1 MSVCVMKKLTVLAPE
16 RDADRLVRRLMR
28 LRCAELSTVPLG
40 DLPDGGTLLRYDCD
54 TARAEAERRV
64 AAVTSAMPLLDAY
77 TVKAKPWNKKPIAIT
92 AEEFRESGRFDA
104 ARETVAEVL
113 ALGERRVTEQN
124 EYNRLNGLS
133 RALTPW
139 LEYPQ
144 PLTGENTALTEVW
157 LGTLPPKT
165 LISTVDDALADLHAG
180 VEEVGRDED
189 ALYVSVLTM
198 KTDADAVSRALTG
211 LGFLRVTF
219 KGLPDEAAPAAENL
233 RLCQKELDERDISL
247 QIVTDTLRRLSE
259 KLPELQ
265 VLYDLESTTLT
276 AAREKQKLATTEE
289 CVVLEGWVPA
299 EREGKV
305 AAALD
310 KLPCAYGMEEPAE
323 GEEPP
328 VLLKN
333 NAFSA
338 NFEWVVGMYSYPKYG
353 TFDPTTVMS
362 IFYFLIFGLM
372 FADVG
377 YGILVTLIGF
387 LAPKIL
393 RMKPSMTRM
402 LNMFAYCGIACA
414 VCGFIFGGWFGDLPY
429 ALMTSFGGYESTEAA
444 KEAFPLFNGLVV
456 TFGGEPVSLNPL
468 DNPMAFLIISLAMG
482 AVHLIAGM
490 AVKFVL
496 LCKQGDVFAAIF
508 DIGAYWILFAGLA
521 LIFVS
526 PNVGWIVLGVGA
538 LMIVATYGRAQKNFL
553 MRIAMGFKG
562 LYDLIN
568 YASDLLSYCRILALG
583 LASAVMAQVFNLL
596 ATMGGP
602 TPVGFVL
609 LVAVLLIGHVLNIA
623 INLLGAFVHT
633 SRLQYLEFFGKFF
646 EDGGVGFAPAT
657 PSEEYSTAE
666 ADIPEAETES
676 ITNTNK

>member
-1 MSVCVMKKLTVLAPE
+1 MKKLTVLAPE

-28 LRCAELSTVPLG
+28 LRCAELSAVPLG

-64 AAVTSAMPLLDAY
+64 AAVTAALPLLDAY
-77 TVKAKPWNKKPIAIT
+77 TVKAKPWNQKPIAVT
-92 AEEFRESGRFDA
+92 AEEFRSSGRFDA

-113 ALGERRVTEQN
+113 ALDERRVADQN
-124 EYNRLNGLS
+124 EFNRLAGLC

-144 PLTGENTALTEVW
+144 PLTGESTALTEVW
-157 LGTLPPKT
+157 LGTLPGKT
-165 LISTVDDALADLHAG
+165 LISEADDALAELHAG
-180 VEEVGRDED
+180 VEEIGRDKD
-189 ALYVSVLTM
+189 ALYVSVLTL
-198 KTDADAVSRALTG
+198 KEDADAAARALAG
-211 LGFLRVTF
+211 LGFMKVSF
-219 KGLPDEAAPAAENL
+219 KGLPDETATAAENH
-233 RLCQKELDERDISL
+233 RLCLKELDALDNSL
-247 QIVTDTLRRLSE
+247 QIAADSLRRLSE

-265 VLYDLESTTLT
+265 VLFDLETTTLT
-276 AAREKQKLATTEE
+276 AAREKQKLAATEE

-299 EREGKV
+299 ERERKV

-310 KLPCAYGMEEPAE
+310 KLPCAFGMEEPPE

-333 NAFSA
+333 NSFSA

-353 TFDPTTVMS
+353 TFDPTTIMS

-377 YGILVTLIGF
+377 YGVLVTLVGF

-402 LNMFAYCGIACA
+402 LNMFAYCGISCA
-414 VCGFIFGGWFGDLPY
+414 ICGFIFGGWFGDLPY
-429 ALMTSFGGYESTEAA
+429 ALMTSFGGYESVEAA
-444 KEAFPLFNGLVV
+444 KEAFPIFNGLVI
-456 TFGGEPVSLNPL
+456 TLGGSPVSLNPL
-468 DNPMAFLIISLAMG
+468 DNPMAFLVISLAMG

-508 DIGAYWILFAGLA
+508 DIGSYWILFAGLA
-521 LIFVS
+521 LIFIK
-526 PNVGWIVLGVGA
+526 PTVGWIVLGVGA
-538 LMIVATYGRAQKNFL
+538 LMIVATYGRAQKNPI

-609 LVAVLLIGHVLNIA
+609 LVAVLIVGHVLNIA

-646 EDGGVGFAPAT
+646 EDGGVGFVPAT

-666 ADIPEAETES
+666 ADVEETETS
-676 ITNTNK
+676 EAR